1 MKRNYV
7 LSGDLKE
14 LSMVL
19 MTLNRVLA
27 EKELDRKT
35 IFSETMMIEDGFKQR
50 FTVSLDDTEGN
61 EEVFKQLMTVLC
73 HQFPQLMIQS
83 HPEVENY
90 SAQLV
95 WFSAKGECVY
105 REILNEEGIPVSDLD
120 LNQEKTHVNV
130 SCEICQGKSLLPLSI
145 LKTSKNQYKS
155 IHLSLCPHC
164 DSLMTIDNY
173 L

>member
-7 LSGDLKE
+7 LSGDLNE
-14 LSMVL
+14 LFAIL
-19 MTLNRVLA
+19 MELNCMLV
-27 EKELDRKT
+27 EKGLNQKT
-35 IFSETMMIEDGFKQR
+35 IFSEAIVSEEGFKQR
-50 FTVSLDDTEGN
+50 FSINLDDTEED
-61 EEVFKQLMTVLC
+61 EEVFKQLMIALC

-83 HPEVENY
+83 HPEIENY
-90 SAQLV
+90 STQLV

-105 REILNEEGIPVSDLD
+105 REILNEEGIPVSGLD
-120 LNQEKTHVNV
+120 LNQEKTHINV